1 MAIAPTTRYFVVN
14 ALGDNKDFLDF
25 GLSYGGGAIS
35 TVGEVIQYNGS
46 ANVDG
51 IFVRPGMTVDA
62 TSTGDGSDNIY
73 LSGSLL
79 DYSLTT
85 NLMEQTLT
93 LSRTVDGM
101 LESVTIS
108 AGTSLVYDNLVFANG
123 QVSGNALYKA
133 VNNNTALPVPDPATN
148 SLTSP
153 PLPTQGATVK
163 AYAIS
168 QSGDTFATVKP
179 GVNLDISGG
188 GGVDKVYVTDGTNV
202 DATDT
207 GGANDFIYMRGNWAD
222 YTKAIDTIGKTI
234 TFTRSVGGFNEV
246 VKVSGGSSGSHDT
259 VVFADG
265 AAQTNDAFTALK
277 VSLSAGTA
285 AIGGAHFNP
294 AVTTPLYSDA
304 EVAKALAKIAAAA
317 DANTATATNPTLQ
330 DYITA
335 GVTGVTDGI
344 TGNLAA
350 INSALDSTPINAG
363 KADTTAEVQAI
374 VNGYSAILASA
385 DGTAS
390 NTTTALTATQ
400 YTDIGVTGV
409 STGSALHLLDDV
421 VDGKAQG
428 AVDTVQEVQALAD
441 AANAVQAQAAGTAG
455 LTMAQLN
462 LLGVTGLSAGI
473 MSGVSAAIAA
483 TDDSGNAVDT
493 LAKIQTLVNG
503 VPAATMGGVD
513 LGQIEK
519 GIGGF
524 AVQGD
529 VAYRDLSEGGALYSA
544 GDVNGDGYE
553 DFVVGSRNGHYPPP
567 DSGAAWVV
575 FGKAGDG
582 NIDLNSLDATQ
593 GFKII
598 NSAARVPTF
607 SDGMIMGARIVG
619 GGDFNGD
626 GLADLLVAE
635 PNMDG
640 MNSTNVGKV
649 WAVYGKADGTTVDVA
664 NLGNNGFTIA
674 GAAGIN
680 YQYTGAD
687 IAVGDVNG
695 DGLSDI
701 IVRKASES
709 PETSPVIVGS
719 TYVIYGT
726 ANQAGS
732 TISLG
737 KNTISGASGFV
748 IKSSDRYDYGGTP
761 STDLTTRFVGDV
773 NGDGYG
779 DLIVSTPAHNWYP
792 NNYPATYGEGRAYV
806 VFGKA
811 DNAAVDLIEVA
822 SGKGGFA
829 LNPEIET
836 NGMFGSAAAALGDIN
851 GDGLADFAVGATG
864 KDQNGIYNTGR
875 AYVVF
880 GKSDGAAINMASLT
894 SGTSTQGFAIL
905 AENVQQAQMGYFMDG
920 AGDINGDGMGDLV
933 VATPFID
940 ANGKAGA
947 GRCYVVYGKADG
959 ATVDLASIVSGNDS
973 LGFVINGANAGDV
986 AGYGGA
992 RAAGDLNGD
1001 GFDDLLVGAS
1011 RADVGALVDAGKAYV
1026 LFGGQQFATT
1036 VDFLGDASANTLTGT
1051 SAAETFVG
1059 GDGNDNLIGGGGADV
1074 MMGGRGDDT
1083 FVVDGSTITALASG
1097 LGVAGNMGQLAHING
1112 GTGIDTLR
1120 LSGGANL
1127 DLSAISN
1134 TLIGSRLESI
1144 ERIDMATDAAANVL
1158 TIQLKD
1164 VIDMSGM
1171 NLFNQANV
1179 TGGTYLFGVIEA
1191 RHQVLIDGT
1200 SADSVN
1206 ASGFVD
1212 THQTAIING
1221 HTYGVYNQGVA
1232 AQLLIDLAIVNANH
1246 VVL

>member
-503 VPAATMGGVD
+503 VNHAPTVDNPSVGSGAVGLFAKSSVAGTVIGGPAMELTSVSTPDGAGGFYDVPTVVGWTYSNPNYSLKDIHVLNDYTTTHTGEPALTLNNQPFGEQNYAKWRDNIDGGTSQNGGAFIELGNLLSGIGSAPIGISTNLTGLVVGKTYVYGMQWQQMRTMHIDENGSNYYFAGGQLVMSVGGQSQVFTSSGLADGWNTALYSFTATSSTATLQVSINGLTGINQIPYPVKYGWDGSGGDIAIDSLNAAQVMAANPVVQGAGATTNVLFGSVSDTDTSASLKGWAITSAAADGAGHHWQYSSDQGASWHDMDGASTGQAIYLATTDLIHWTGLKGTNTELNARAVD
-513 LGQIEK
+513 NTGPALHASNALAGSVDTTQNGGSTAYSSNTAVLAANAPPLLLDLNHDGQIE
-519 GIGGF
+519 
-524 AVQGD
+524 
-529 VAYRDLSEGGALYSA
+529 YSQIA
-544 GDVNGDGYE
+544 MDMDGKQVNT
-553 DFVVGSRNGHYPPP
+553 
-567 DSGAAWVV
+567 AWVGASDGMLFWDKYADGSLHGSEQYV
-575 FGKAGDG
+575 FGKNTGS
-582 NIDLNSLDATQ
+582 DLSGLRIAFDSNSDFQFNTSDAQFSQFGVWQDANQNGMVDADEYHTLSQ
-593 GFKII
+593 LGITSLSLSSNDASSSPAKGV
-598 NSAARVPTF
+598 SVLGESTAA
-607 SDGMIMGARIVG
+607 
-619 GGDFNGD
+619 
-626 GLADLLVAE
+626 LAD
-635 PNMDG
+635 
-640 MNSTNVGKV
+640 
-649 WAVYGKADGTTVDVA
+649 
-664 NLGNNGFTIA
+664 
-674 GAAGIN
+674 
-680 YQYTGAD
+680 
-687 IAVGDVNG
+687 
-695 DGLSDI
+695 
-701 IVRKASES
+701 
-709 PETSPVIVGS
+709 GS
-719 TYVIYGT
+719 
-726 ANQAGS
+726 S
-732 TISLG
+732 ML
-737 KNTISGASGFV
+737 
-748 IKSSDRYDYGGTP
+748 
-761 STDLTTRFVGDV
+761 
-773 NGDGYG
+773 
-779 DLIVSTPAHNWYP
+779 
-792 NNYPATYGEGRAYV
+792 
-806 VFGKA
+806 
-811 DNAAVDLIEVA
+811 
-822 SGKGGFA
+822 
-829 LNPEIET
+829 
-836 NGMFGSAAAALGDIN
+836 
-851 GDGLADFAVGATG
+851 
-864 KDQNGIYNTGR
+864 
-875 AYVVF
+875 
-880 GKSDGAAINMASLT
+880 
-894 SGTSTQGFAIL
+894 
-905 AENVQQAQMGYFMDG
+905 
-920 AGDINGDGMGDLV
+920 
-933 VATPFID
+933 
-940 ANGKAGA
+940 
-947 GRCYVVYGKADG
+947 
-959 ATVDLASIVSGNDS
+959 
-973 LGFVINGANAGDV
+973 
-986 AGYGGA
+986 
-992 RAAGDLNGD
+992 
-1001 GFDDLLVGAS
+1001 
-1011 RADVGALVDAGKAYV
+1011 LVDAIFEYTNYA
-1026 LFGGQQFATT
+1026 
-1036 VDFLGDASANTLTGT
+1036 
-1051 SAAETFVG
+1051 
-1059 GDGNDNLIGGGGADV
+1059 
-1074 MMGGRGDDT
+1074 
-1083 FVVDGSTITALASG
+1083 
-1097 LGVAGNMGQLAHING
+1097 
-1112 GTGIDTLR
+1112 
-1120 LSGGANL
+1120 
-1127 DLSAISN
+1127 
-1134 TLIGSRLESI
+1134 
-1144 ERIDMATDAAANVL
+1144 
-1158 TIQLKD
+1158 
-1164 VIDMSGM
+1164 VI
-1171 NLFNQANV
+1171 
-1179 TGGTYLFGVIEA
+1179 
-1191 RHQVLIDGT
+1191 
-1200 SADSVN
+1200 
-1206 ASGFVD
+1206 
-1212 THQTAIING
+1212 
-1221 HTYGVYNQGVA
+1221 
-1232 AQLLIDLAIVNANH
+1232 
-1246 VVL
+1246 